1 MGFMDML
8 KKAKGSS
15 DLKTA
20 KEGQDA
26 IKNGTDEEKKAAI
39 EAARKRMADR
49 IKAVSN
55 K

>member
-15 DLKTA
+15 DIKTA
-20 KEGQDA
+20 KETQDVL
-26 IKNGTDEEKKAAI
+26 KNGTPEEKKKAI
-39 EAARKRMADR
+39 EDARKRIADR
-49 IKAVSN
+49 VK